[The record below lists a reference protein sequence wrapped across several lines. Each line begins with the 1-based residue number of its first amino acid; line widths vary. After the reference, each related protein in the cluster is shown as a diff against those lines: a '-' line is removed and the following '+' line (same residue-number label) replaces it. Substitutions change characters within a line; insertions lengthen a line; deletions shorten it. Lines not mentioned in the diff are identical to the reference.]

1 MAVLITNYSSSNVLN
16 IQNCKFYGNSAKY
29 TGGSI
34 YIRIFKS
41 SQNNSVVISNSTFE
55 ECIANATGGA
65 ISVDIFDVAENNTVE
80 VVDSNFYTG
89 RAWFGGGAMSIV
101 LQDSLA
107 SSARIVTSIPVVT
120 VSRSTFERNYS
131 PTGGS
136 AVGMVSNARV
146 DQLSFIVAVSDWYC
160 KPFL

>member
-1 MAVLITNYSSSNVLN
+1 MAVLITNYSSRNVLN
-16 IQNCKFYGNSAKY
+16 IQNCKFYRNSAKY

-34 YIRIFKS
+34 YIPIFKS
-41 SQNNSVVISNSTFE
+41 SQNNSVVISNSTFKD
-55 ECIANATGGA
+55 CTANATGGA

-89 RAWFGGGAMSIV
+89 RARFGGGAMSIV

-120 VSRSTFERNYS
+120 VSRCTFERNYS